1 MRIDAHQHFWQ
12 LARGDYGW
20 LTPDLAEL
28 YRDFLPPDLAP
39 LLQRHA
45 IDGAVAVQ
53 AATTAAETDFLLALA
68 ARTPWILGVVGW
80 VDLLA
85 MDAPAQLA
93 SRARDPWFKGVR
105 PMLQDIPDVDW
116 MLQPALAPALR
127 ALVAHDLAFD
137 ALVRPAHLP
146 NLRVLLLR
154 HPDLRVVIDHGAK
167 PDIAGGDLARWRED
181 IASIARETRA
191 SCKLSGLVTEAAT
204 DWQPHDIAP
213 VVAHLLDVFGP
224 ERLLWGS
231 DWPVLLLAADHERWC
246 ALTDALLARCTA
258 PERDAIMGGN
268 AMRFYRLS
276 APGAQG

>member
-12 LARGDYGW
+12 LARGDYDW
-20 LTPDLAEL
+20 LTADLATL
-28 YRDFLPPDLAP
+28 YRDFLPSDLAP
-39 LLQRHA
+39 LLRRHG
-45 IDGAVAVQ
+45 IDGTVVVQ

-68 ARTPWILGVVGW
+68 AREPWILGVVGW

-85 MDAPAQLA
+85 ADAPAQLA
-93 SRARDPWFKGVR
+93 VRAQDPWFKGVR

-127 ALVAHDLAFD
+127 ALVDHDLAFD

-146 NLRVLLLR
+146 NLRTLLQR

-167 PDIAGGDLARWRED
+167 PDIAGSDLARWRED
-181 IASIARETRA
+181 IACIARETRA
-191 SCKLSGLVTEAAT
+191 SCKLSGLVTEAAPG
-204 DWQPHDIAP
+204 WQAEDIAP
-213 VVAHLLDVFGP
+213 VVAHLLEVFGP

-231 DWPVLLLAADHERWC
+231 DWPVLLLAGDHERWC
-246 ALTDALLARCTA
+246 VLTDRLLAGCSVA
-258 PERDAIMGGN
+258 ERAAIMGGN

-276 APGAQG
+276 APAAAD